1 MKRLKKAGKL
11 MGLKFAEVRNLGST
25 WYSTPNQF
33 RYVSYL
39 TLVSMAY
46 INSEEFSEPE
56 RDGKAGVQL
65 WPEWHY
71 GI

>member
-1 MKRLKKAGKL
+1 MKRLQKAGKL
-11 MGLKFAEVRNLGST
+11 MGLKFADIRNLGST
-25 WYSTPNQF
+25 WYSSPIQF

-56 RDGKAGVQL
+56 RNGKAG
-65 WPEWHY
+65 
-71 GI
+71 